1 MSSYFSSSSTGSST
15 YANSMSTDSDTWSRH
30 SAMIPR
36 QPPIYGTSGESPVIY
51 QPSTKPFPSPPRL
64 EPGSIHSQIPTSR
77 PPKLAPPDFDFSFPR
92 GSIPVSSPGT
102 MSLSPRGPLPP
113 PTPMYRELNHPARLP
128 VDSLARDYG
137 FERPSESA
145 EYLIERKGRRTAD
158 KYKGTVR
165 YHSQRR
171 SSNRD
176 EFDGPHQFL
185 DPPSPQVIAEQ
196 GRDLP
201 HLPTNLDVSEQDR
214 ILASV
219 NDRLSQCAFDFF
231 GKYRFPIPIE
241 PDKREVRVPSDR
253 EWTEWVYLLRR
264 LATKRRIPARVLYN
278 GQIKQ
283 LVTVLENSLEMRH
296 AAKHQSRPIKDDRN
310 VLQLISAGTQVAKI
324 LKDAS
329 AVEYLDRLYSD
340 TEKRIQERRSR
351 RVKFA
356 TP

>member
-1 MSSYFSSSSTGSST
+1 MPLVLHPPVSAMSSYFSGSSTGSST

-30 SAMIPR
+30 S
-36 QPPIYGTSGESPVIY
+36 
-51 QPSTKPFPSPPRL
+51 TKPFPSPPRL
-64 EPGSIHSQIPTSR
+64 EPGSMHPQIPTSR
-77 PPKLAPPDFDFSFPR
+77 PTKLASPDFDFSFPR

-102 MSLSPRGPLPP
+102 MSLSPRRPLPP
-113 PTPMYRELNHPARLP
+113 LTPMYRELNHPARLP

-137 FERPSESA
+137 FQRPSESA
-145 EYLIERKGRRTAD
+145 EYLIERKGRRNTTD
-158 KYKGTVR
+158 KHKGTVR